1 LEDVKTRPRL
11 LGKLVP
17 NRSRDTDP
25 RSGLETWS
33 VAFSPDGSYFA
44 WSQGHGI
51 VKLMPWPLKN
61 TNQKKQHIK
70 AGGREKSGSRDKTI
84 DCGQTVWSLAFG
96 VSSAVNGHRGM
107 GSSRQERSSH
117 FPDQTLLLATGLANG
132 EIKLWD
138 VPTARFLFHLK
149 GHRAVVR
156 SLAFSPSGSLIL
168 VSGSRD
174 KTLHVWDLKQDGKLL
189 RVLTGHSHWVYC
201 CSLSPD
207 ANVLCSV
214 GGGRTVLLWNMLSYE
229 LIRRLDG
236 HEGDVVSCDFSP
248 DGAMLVTASYD
259 TQAIV
264 WDPHS
269 GEQLMKLSHSSP
281 DVAQDL
287 IAGGFDTGF
296 MRAACF
302 SAEGLYVT
310 SVADDGLLRIW
321 CLTLQ
326 RPVSIA
332 PLVNGLCC
340 TFHPRGAVLAAGTR
354 DGHVHF
360 WSVPRHLPTL
370 QHRCRVALRSVM
382 STQQVTYLSIPNKMK
397 QFLAYKIF

>member
-1 LEDVKTRPRL
+1 AAAFPRPRL

-51 VKLMPWPLKN
+51 VKLMPWPLADGRN
-61 TNQKKQHIK
+61 VPYSSRLCLPSS
-70 AGGREKSGSRDKTI
+70 GREKSGSRDKTI

-269 GEQLMKLSHSSP
+269 GEQLMKLSP
-281 DVAQDL
+281 FYFANL
-287 IAGGFDTGF
+287 FYILL
-296 MRAACF
+296 MMKR
-302 SAEGLYVT
+302 
-310 SVADDGLLRIW
+310 LLRIW

>member
-1 LEDVKTRPRL
+1 MFCLLPTARPRL

-51 VKLMPWPLKN
+51 VKLMPWPLADGDEIQKN

-138 VPTARFLFHLK
+138 VPTGKKKTRFLFHLK

-269 GEQLMKLSHSSP
+269 GEQLMKLRVARRPTPSP
-281 DVAQDL
+281 FYFANL
-287 IAGGFDTGF
+287 FYILL
-296 MRAACF
+296 MMKR
-302 SAEGLYVT
+302 
-310 SVADDGLLRIW
+310 LLRIW